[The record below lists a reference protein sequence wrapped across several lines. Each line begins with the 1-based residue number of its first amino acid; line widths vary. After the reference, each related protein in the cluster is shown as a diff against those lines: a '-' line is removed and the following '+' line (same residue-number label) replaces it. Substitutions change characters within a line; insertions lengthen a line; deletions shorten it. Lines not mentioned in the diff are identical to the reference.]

1 MKSSYTTVNKST
13 GNEIQAVASLPKS
26 KIKQMKKFK
35 YILLVIGVAAMTSGC
50 KKALDAPA
58 KSALEESVIF
68 STQNLTEGAITGI
81 LQTFGETNA
90 HRGRYLAFYGS
101 NTDAEVLNSIKNTA
115 DDRARLANYNT
126 NVINGQMNTTNNV
139 WAMLYQG
146 VERAN
151 LAIRGLRTYGNVGS
165 NPQMAQLL
173 GEALTLRAVF
183 YCDLIKGW
191 GDVPGRFEPITS
203 ETLYTPRTDRDVIY
217 KQLLADLEEASGY
230 LAWPNGSARTNSVE
244 RVNKAFAKSLR
255 ARIALMAGGYALR
268 QDKTVRLS
276 TDPDLAPAKMYE
288 IVKKECLDVITS
300 NSVRLLPSFEQVFR
314 NLNQEVTAPNQE
326 SIWEIPFNET
336 RGRVIFDLGVAH
348 AKIDKYTGQNR
359 GGTVIANPVM
369 WYEFDKEDVRR
380 AVSITPYGWDSDG
393 TANTAFQVASTLGRM
408 YLGKYRYEWMSRRV
422 TSQNDDGVNW
432 IYMRYA
438 DVVLMAA
445 EAINELDGPAA
456 AAPYLKQIRDRA
468 YPNNPA
474 MVNTYM
480 ATVTASKTAFFN
492 AIVKERNL
500 EFVGEMLRKNDLIRW
515 NLLDTKL
522 AENKTK
528 LQQLESRTG
537 IYANLPTRIYYTLNG
552 EVLNIYGLNFGD
564 TDAAGA
570 AGGYAA
576 NKTWTMVGSSDPATF
591 WDALYINQPSKQP
604 YWPIWQTFLDSSNG
618 TLNNSFLGL

>member
-1 MKSSYTTVNKST
+1 
-13 GNEIQAVASLPKS
+13 
-26 KIKQMKKFK
+26 MKKIN
-35 YILLVIGVAAMTSGC
+35 YIPLFIGVAALVSGC
-50 KKALDAPA
+50 KKVLDAPA
-58 KSALEESVIF
+58 KSALEEPVIF

-81 LQTFGETNA
+81 LQTFGETNS
-90 HRGRYLAFYGS
+90 HRGRYLVYYGT
-101 NTDAEVLNSIKNTA
+101 NTDAEVQNSIKNVA
-115 DDRARLANYNT
+115 DDKSRLTNYNT

-151 LAIRGLRTYGNVGS
+151 LAIRGLKTYGNVSS

-183 YCDLIKGW
+183 YCELIKGW
-191 GDVPGRFEPITS
+191 GDVPGRFDPITS
-203 ETLYTPRTDRDVIY
+203 ENLYVPRTDRDVIY
-217 KQLLADLEEASGY
+217 KQLLADLAEASNY
-230 LAWPNGSARTNSVE
+230 LAWPNATSRTSSVE
-244 RVNKAFAKSLR
+244 RVNKAFAKGLR

-276 TDPDLAPAKMYE
+276 TDPELAPAKMYE
-288 IVKKECLDVITS
+288 IVKKECTDIIGS
-300 NSVRLLPSFEQVFR
+300 NSLKLLPSFEQVFK
-314 NLNQEVTAPNQE
+314 NLNQELTAPNQE
-326 SIWEIPFNET
+326 SMWEIPFNET
-336 RGRVIFDLGVAH
+336 RGRVIFDLGVNH
-348 AKIDKYTGQNR
+348 AKIDKYTAQNK

-369 WYEFDKEDVRR
+369 WYEYEKEDTRR

-393 TANTAFQVASTLGRM
+393 TQSTAYQVPSTLGRM

-422 TSQNDDGVNW
+422 TSTNDDGVNW
-432 IYMRYA
+432 IYMRYS
-438 DVVLMAA
+438 DVYLMAA

-456 AAPYLKQIRDRA
+456 AAPYLKEIRSRA
-468 YPNNPA
+468 YSANPA
-474 MVNTYM
+474 MVTAYM
-480 ATVTASKTAFFN
+480 ATATASKSAFFN

-515 NLLDTKL
+515 NLLDSKL

-528 LQQLESRTG
+528 LQQLENRQG
-537 IYANLPTRIYYTLNG
+537 IYANLPARIYYSLNG

-564 TDAAGA
+564 TDAVGA
-570 AGGYAA
+570 AGGYTA
-576 NKTWTMVGSSDPATF
+576 NKTWTMVGSSDQSTF